1 MEIIYKAYDGTTFD
15 SETECLRY
23 ESSNEADFDM
33 YDDYGARVTDINDC
47 RLLHIRN
54 STVRLEDYFEEYGY
68 SFAGDPDN
76 GWFVYDGWN
85 EQFIDITNLIE
96 TLQKKTE
103 CSFEKVLGRG

>member
-1 MEIIYKAYDGTTFD
+1 MEIIYKAYDGTIFY

-23 ESSNEADFDM
+23 EDSNKADFDM

-47 RLLHIRN
+47 HLLHIKN
-54 STVRLEDYFEEYGY
+54 STVRLEDYFEEAGY
-68 SFAGDPDN
+68 NFAGDPDN
-76 GWFVYDGWN
+76 GWHFYDEWN
-85 EQFIDITNLIE
+85 EQFINITNLIE